1 MGEERLPCPT
11 TTPTLRW
18 TEKYS
23 VNIAALD
30 RQHQRFF
37 ETVNRLNE
45 ALANGEGRAATLK
58 ILSELSQY
66 ATNHFAAEEA
76 LMAEYRFPGL
86 AAHRIVHEKFIQS
99 IKQFTANHRAGKP
112 GAPVSIMLF
121 LQTWMKEHLLGEDK
135 LYVDF
140 LNARGVR

>member
-1 MGEERLPCPT
+1 MNMPAT
-11 TTPTLRW
+11 IPTLRW

-37 ETVNRLNE
+37 ATVNELNG
-45 ALANGEGRAATLK
+45 ALANGEGRAASMKVLSA
-58 ILSELSQY
+58 LSEY

-76 LMAEYRFPGL
+76 LMAEYKFPGL
-86 AAHRIVHEKFIQS
+86 AAHRVTHEKFIQS
-99 IKQFTANHRAGKP
+99 IKQFTEDHRAGKP
-112 GAPVSIMLF
+112 GAPVSMMLY
-121 LQTWMKEHLLGEDK
+121 LQAWLKQHLLGEDK